1 MLRRWPVARRLSGA
15 RVATTGRLGRGQSL
29 VEFALIVPILLL
41 IVMGGID
48 FGRVFLG
55 WVALNNTARVAA
67 NYAGSN
73 ALLLSAGNTAALA
86 SYNTL
91 VQDDAEA
98 TNCTPPNP
106 IPAPVYSPSAS
117 IGGTAQVGLTCTFRI
132 LTPVVSQVL
141 GGTVQVSASS
151 TFPVRVG
158 VVANVPGGG
167 GPAPVAGFT
176 LSPSSGDAPLP
187 VTLTDTSTGGPS
199 SWEWDFGN
207 GQTYSGQNPPS
218 ITYSTAGTFTI
229 TLTVSNGLSS
239 TSATRIVTVTLPP
252 GPVAGFTANPTSGTS
267 PLIVSFTDS
276 STGTIAIWE
285 WDFGD
290 GDTFTGETP
299 PAQTYNTGTWTAT
312 LVVTDDVGLSSTFTQ
327 TITVADPNPTCQVPN
342 FKNDTT
348 SDSTIA
354 KWTAAGFDATKILF
368 NPLRPPE
375 FKVTKQSLA
384 AGSDWPCTG
393 TTITVFDK

>member
-1 MLRRWPVARRLSGA
+1 MRTRNTVVRRLGRLRLAS
-15 RVATTGRLGRGQSL
+15 TGRLGRGQSL
-29 VEFALIVPILLL
+29 VEFALILPVVLL

-86 SYNTL
+86 SYNSL

-117 IGGTAQVGLTCTFRI
+117 IGGTARVGLTCTFRI

-141 GGTVQVSASS
+141 GGIVQVSASS

-176 LSPSSGDAPLP
+176 LSPSSGDAPLA
-187 VTLTDTSTGGPS
+187 VTFTDTSTGGPS
-199 SWEWDFGN
+199 TWDWDFGN
-207 GQTYSGQNPPS
+207 GQTSSLQNPS
-218 ITYSTAGTFTI
+218 TTYSTAGTFTV
-229 TLTVSNGLSS
+229 TLTVSDGLSS
-239 TSATRIVTVTLPP
+239 TTATRTVTVTVPP

-267 PLIVSFTDS
+267 PLSVTFTDT
-276 STGTIAIWE
+276 STGTIASWA
-285 WDFGD
+285 WDLGN
-290 GDTFTGETP
+290 GVTSALQTP
-299 PAQTYNTGTWTAT
+299 PVQTYTTGTWTAT
-312 LVVTDDVGLSSTFTQ
+312 LVVTDNAGLSSTFTQ
-327 TITVADPNPTCQVPN
+327 TIVVTDPNPTCQVPD
-342 FKNDTT
+342 FKNDKT
-348 SDSTIA
+348 SDATIA

-368 NPLRPPE
+368 SPDRPPE
-375 FKVTKQSLA
+375 FKITKQSLA
-384 AGSDWPCTG
+384 DGSTWPCAG
-393 TTITVFDK
+393 TTITVFD